1 MRFNT
6 VVIGI
11 NVKLTSVGYFRDQIS
26 K

>member
-6 VVIGI
+6 FVIGI
-11 NVKLTSVGYFRDQIS
+11 NVKLTNFGYFRDQIS

>member
-6 VVIGI
+6 IVIGI
-11 NVKLTSVGYFRDQIS
+11 NVKLTSFGYFRDQIS

>member
-11 NVKLTSVGYFRDQIS
+11 SVKLTNFGYFRDQIS

>member
-11 NVKLTSVGYFRDQIS
+11 NVKLTCFGYFRDQIS

>member
-6 VVIGI
+6 IVIGI
-11 NVKLTSVGYFRDQIS
+11 NVKLTNFGYFRDQIS

>member
-11 NVKLTSVGYFRDQIS
+11 NVKLTNFGYFRDQIS